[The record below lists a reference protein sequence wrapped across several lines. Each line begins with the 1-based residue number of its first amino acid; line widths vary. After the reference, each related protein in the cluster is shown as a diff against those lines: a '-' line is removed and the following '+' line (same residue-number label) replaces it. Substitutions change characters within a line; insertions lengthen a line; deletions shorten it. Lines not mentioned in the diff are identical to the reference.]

1 MKVPKGC
8 FLIFLFGT
16 RMSQI
21 GWLVL
26 GIAGSH
32 AVFRHDPNTSSFGIG
47 DIPAGPVAFFAV
59 LLISIGISKGR
70 LYLSVLEA
78 GKKMSGSVLK
88 IEEDNSG
95 EDTEHRTSFE
105 CWDASGHSRVFQTK
119 RWRRDLSVADTV
131 SIVIDENRDLALLEQ
146 DLPGGLTFSNVF
158 GPQPVPGKC
167 FARVAIIPAL
177 SLSPLVGLLPQ
188 AGVVLHRSTSALGYP
203 LLAELPV
210 IAQTVWLFTNQKH
223 FTFGGE
229 LLSSCGK

>member
-1 MKVPKGC
+1 
-8 FLIFLFGT
+8 
-16 RMSQI
+16 MSQI

-95 EDTEHRTSFE
+95 EDTEHRTSFR
-105 CWDASGHSRVFQTK
+105 SRLH
-119 RWRRDLSVADTV
+119 LS
-131 SIVIDENRDLALLEQ
+131 S
-146 DLPGGLTFSNVF
+146 
-158 GPQPVPGKC
+158 
-167 FARVAIIPAL
+167 
-177 SLSPLVGLLPQ
+177 VGM
-188 AGVVLHRSTSALGYP
+188 
-203 LLAELPV
+203 LPV
-210 IAQTVWLFTNQKH
+210 IHEYFKRKDGDVICRWLTPYR
-223 FTFGGE
+223 
-229 LLSSCGK
+229 S